1 MDFRA
6 EKKLQR
12 EGYRLIAGID
22 EAGRGALA
30 GPVVASAVVI
40 KDFKKIRG
48 VLKLIDDSKKLSP
61 FRREELYNTI
71 IKDSNILWGT
81 GVITNKT
88 IDRINILKATKKA
101 MEKAVLNLLKKTEID
116 FLVIDGN
123 FSISSLILQRSEIR
137 GDERIFSCATASIIA
152 KVSRDRMMLNY
163 HKKYSSYGF
172 DKNKGYGTLF
182 HRKKIKERGLTRIH
196 RQSFC
201 K

>member
-123 FSISSLILQRSEIR
+123 FLISSLILQRSEIR
-137 GDERIFSCATASIIA
+137 GDERIFSCAAASIIA